1 MNQAQSNQIPDLIGA
16 LLAAGDLESLHV
28 VTLHSLLEVM
38 GFKPELA
45 LLLVRESN
53 TQFMLAASISGYSS
67 KGHSSKG
74 HSSLNL
80 HLPALTESRLIA
92 QHESG
97 REGWNAAQPTKINL
111 LEVLPIR
118 ERAAALQQQ
127 PLLSE
132 SARAWPLLAAG
143 RVWAVLITSS
153 DLTSDL
159 TSGTTESS
167 DSEMRLISRLA
178 FEAHARRNAEHQVG
192 WLGATNNVLRA
203 SHEEPIEPIFKAA
216 LEEVVRLTGVDGAR
230 LFSFGHLEPEV
241 QPDQIANDDA
251 VQVLASVGWGV
262 GLVIADALPQSVR
275 VKLEHGEYVNIPR
288 YDLWPEAN
296 TTLRDSGLSS
306 LMAFP
311 VSRGRFNTGALVLYT
326 LGRTYLPEALTAG
339 LLADMASALGV
350 ASLERHL
357 MRELSWA
364 AYSDALTGLHNRR
377 AFERDLEQLTAEAGQ
392 TTVGQTTAGQTT
404 ALVLLDLDDFKGIND
419 THGHVHADQ
428 VLRRLGGA
436 LRAGARAADRAYR
449 IGGDEFALVLQL
461 EPGVD
466 AASVAERY
474 RLLCERVRVTNE
486 QPLRVSLG
494 YAVYP
499 NVQQTTDLWRAADAS
514 MYRDKAT
521 RKLEPAPVNP
531 PAREPVPTPGLAE
544 RWMQLCQNIGRE
556 LKLSTDAR
564 NELEWTAYLAA
575 SLVPPGG
582 QGLTLQAR
590 AVNLW
595 QLARPVEP
603 IEPPDASLLALAA
616 LREEWDGQGH
626 PFGLE
631 RESIPIAARIV
642 SVARAFVRSLEHLH
656 SRSGERDATQQIE
669 FALSEV
675 RAVAGTRFDPDV
687 VAALERIP
695 KPWAE
700 V

>member
-1 MNQAQSNQIPDLIGA
+1 MNQPQPSQLSDLIGA
-16 LLAAGDLESLHV
+16 LLAAGSLEQLHRL
-28 VTLHSLLEVM
+28 TLQKLLETITNESI
-38 GFKPELA
+38 PA
-45 LLLVRESN
+45 LLLVRETG
-53 TQFMLAASISGYSS
+53 TQFMLGASVEIEATQ
-67 KGHSSKG
+67 
-74 HSSLNL
+74 
-80 HLPALTESRLIA
+80 LPAITESRLVA
-92 QHESG
+92 QHQTG
-97 REGWNAAQPTKINL
+97 RDGWNSAQTSSMVL
-111 LEVLPIR
+111 LEAIATR
-118 ERAAALQQQ
+118 ERSGAVRRLPVLEQ
-127 PLLSE
+127 P
-132 SARAWPLLAAG
+132 AKAWPLLAG
-143 RVWAVLITSS
+143 GKIWAVFLAYT
-153 DLTSDL
+153 DAPEANPETFK
-159 TSGTTESS
+159 
-167 DSEMRLISRLA
+167 LISQLA
-178 FEAHARRNAEHQVG
+178 FEAHARRNAERQVG

-230 LFSFGHLEPEV
+230 LFSFGHLEPEHPV
-241 QPDQIANDDA
+241 QMAGNDA
-251 VQVLASVGWGV
+251 VQVLASAGWGV

-275 VKLEHGEYVNIPR
+275 VRLEHGEYVNIPR

-296 TTLRDSGLSS
+296 TTLRDAGLSS

-326 LGRTYLPEALTAG
+326 LGRTYSPDALTAG

-377 AFERDLEQLTAEAGQ
+377 AFERDLEQLQDA
-392 TTVGQTTAGQTT
+392 QTT

-436 LRAGARAADRAYR
+436 LRAGARATDRAYR
-449 IGGDEFALVLQL
+449 IGGDEFALLLSL

-466 AASVAERY
+466 AVSVAERY

-494 YAVYP
+494 CAVHP
-499 NVQQTTDLWRAADAS
+499 RDAQHATELWRAADAS

-521 RKLEPAPVNP
+521 RKLDPAASINP
-531 PAREPVPTPGLAE
+531 PVREPVPTPGLAE
-544 RWMQLCQNIGRE
+544 RWMNLCQNLGHE
-556 LKLSTDAR
+556 LKLPSDAQH
-564 NELEWTAYLAA
+564 ELEWTAYLAA
-575 SLVPPGG
+575 SLVPIGAS
-582 QGLTLQAR
+582 GLSVQAQ

-595 QLARPVEP
+595 QLARPIEP
-603 IEPPDASLLALAA
+603 LEPPDAALLSLAA
-616 LREEWDGQGH
+616 LREEWDGHGH

-631 RESIPIAARIV
+631 RENIPIAARIV
-642 SVARAFVRSLEHLH
+642 AVARAFVRALEQLH
-656 SRSGERDATQQIE
+656 ARSGDAKQA
-669 FALSEV
+669 ALLELAVEEV
-675 RAVAGTRFDPDV
+675 GAAAGSRFDPQV

-695 KPWAE
+695 NPWAE

>member
-1 MNQAQSNQIPDLIGA
+1 MSQSQASLNSELIAA
-16 LLAAGDLESLHV
+16 LLAAGDLAQ
-28 VTLHSLLEVM
+28 LHSITLKTMLEEIATET
-38 GFKPELA
+38 PA
-45 LLLVRESN
+45 LLLVRENN
-53 TQFMLAASISGYSS
+53 TQFRLALRTHTSS
-67 KGHSSKG
+67 DTSDLQVRFSEAK
-74 HSSLNL
+74 
-80 HLPALTESRLIA
+80 LIA
-92 QHESG
+92 QHQTG
-97 REGWNAAQPTKINL
+97 REGWQAAQTSRITL
-111 LEVLPIR
+111 LEALPNR
-118 ERAAALQQQ
+118 ERAGMQKRLPSLAEPAQ
-127 PLLSE
+127 LL
-132 SARAWPLLAAG
+132 PLLADG
-143 RVWAVLITSS
+143 KIWAVLIVSS
-153 DLTSDL
+153 HTDLP
-159 TSGTTESS
+159 ESKL
-167 DSEMRLISRLA
+167 ETLHAISQLA
-178 FEAHARRNAEHQVG
+178 HEAHARRNAERQVG

-203 SHEEPIEPIFKAA
+203 SHEEPIEPVFKAA

-230 LFSFGHLEPEV
+230 LFNFGHLEPEV
-241 QPDQIANDDA
+241 RPDQIASDDA

-296 TTLRDSGLSS
+296 KTLRDSGLSS

-326 LGRTYLPEALTAG
+326 LGHTYSPDALTAG

-364 AYSDALTGLHNRR
+364 AYSDSLTGLHNRR
-377 AFERDLEQLTAEAGQ
+377 AFERDLEQLTLEAD
-392 TTVGQTTAGQTT
+392 QTT
-404 ALVLLDLDDFKGIND
+404 ALVLLDLDGFKDIND

-436 LRAGARAADRAYR
+436 LRAGARATDRAYR

-461 EPGVD
+461 EPEVD
-466 AASVAERY
+466 VLGVAERY

-494 YAVYP
+494 CAVYP
-499 NVQQTTDLWRAADAS
+499 HVQHATDLWRAADAS

-521 RKLEPAPVNP
+521 RKLEPSPDINP

-544 RWMQLCQNIGRE
+544 RWMQLCQNIGQE
-556 LKLSTDAR
+556 LKLPETAR

-595 QLARPVEP
+595 QLARPVQP
-603 IEPPDASLLALAA
+603 IEPPDASLLSLAA
-616 LREEWDGQGH
+616 LREEWDGHGH

-675 RAVAGTRFDPDV
+675 RAAAGSCFDPDV

-695 KPWAE
+695 HPWAE

>member
-1 MNQAQSNQIPDLIGA
+1 MSQSQASLNPDLIAA
-16 LLAAGDLESLHV
+16 LLSAGDLGQLHAI
-28 VTLHSLLEVM
+28 TLTTMLEEIASET
-38 GFKPELA
+38 PA
-45 LLLVRESN
+45 LLLTRESN
-53 TQFMLAASISGYSS
+53 TQFRLVAHKYTSS
-67 KGHSSKG
+67 ETSDLQVRFSEAK
-74 HSSLNL
+74 
-80 HLPALTESRLIA
+80 LIA
-92 QHESG
+92 QHQTG
-97 REGWNAAQPTKINL
+97 REGWNAVQASGMTL
-111 LEVLPIR
+111 LEALPTR
-118 ERAAALQQQ
+118 ERAGMQKRL
-127 PLLSE
+127 PLLAEPSLV
-132 SARAWPLLAAG
+132 WPLLADG
-143 RVWAVLITSS
+143 KIWAVLVVYLQITAL
-153 DLTSDL
+153 DLP
-159 TSGTTESS
+159 ESKL
-167 DSEMRLISRLA
+167 ETLHAISQLA
-178 FEAHARRNAEHQVG
+178 HEAHARRNAERQVG

-203 SHEEPIEPIFKAA
+203 SHEQPIEPVFKVA

-241 QPDQIANDDA
+241 RPDQIASDDA

-326 LGRTYLPEALTAG
+326 LGRTYSPDAQTAG

-364 AYSDALTGLHNRR
+364 AYSDSLTGLHNRR
-377 AFERDLEQLTAEAGQ
+377 AFERDLEQLGDA
-392 TTVGQTTAGQTT
+392 QTT
-404 ALVLLDLDDFKGIND
+404 ALVLLDLDGFKDIND

-436 LRAGARAADRAYR
+436 LRAGARATDRAYR
-449 IGGDEFALVLQL
+449 IGGDEFALLLSL
-461 EPGVD
+461 EPDVD
-466 AASVAERY
+466 ATSVAERY
-474 RLLCERVRVTNE
+474 RQLLERVRVTNE

-494 YAVYP
+494 CAVYP
-499 NVQQTTDLWRAADAS
+499 NVEHATDLWRAADAS

-531 PAREPVPTPGLAE
+531 TAREPVPTPGLAE
-544 RWMQLCQNIGRE
+544 RWMHLCQNIGQE
-556 LKLSTDAR
+556 LKLSETAR

-603 IEPPDASLLALAA
+603 IEPPDASLLSLAA

-675 RAVAGTRFDPDV
+675 RAAAGSRFDPDV

-695 KPWAE
+695 NPWSEA
-700 V
+700 

>member
-16 LLAAGDLESLHV
+16 LLAAGDLEQLHA
-28 VTLHSLLEVM
+28 VTLDSLLEVM
-38 GFKPELA
+38 GLKPELA

-53 TQFMLAASISGYSS
+53 TQFMLAASSP
-67 KGHSSKG
+67 
-74 HSSLNL
+74 NQL
-80 HLPALTESRLIA
+80 HLPAMGENRLVA

-97 REGWNAAQPTKINL
+97 REGWNAAQATKINL

-118 ERAAALQQQ
+118 ERAAALKQQ
-127 PLLSE
+127 PLLAE

-143 RVWAVLITSS
+143 RVWAVLITTADS
-153 DLTSDL
+153 TAPAE
-159 TSGTTESS
+159 ESL
-167 DSEMRLISRLA
+167 RLISTLA
-178 FEAHARRNAEHQVG
+178 FEAHARRNAERQVG
-192 WLGATNNVLRA
+192 WLGATNDVLRA

-216 LEEVVRLTGVDGAR
+216 LEEVVRLTRVDGAR

-241 QPDQIANDDA
+241 RPDQIASDDA

-275 VKLEHGEYVNIPR
+275 IKLEHGEYVNIPR

-306 LMAFP
+306 LTAFP

-326 LGRTYLPEALTAG
+326 LGKTYLPDAQTVG

-364 AYSDALTGLHNRR
+364 AYSDSLTGLHNRR
-377 AFERDLEQLTAEAGQ
+377 AFERDLEQLTLEAD
-392 TTVGQTTAGQTT
+392 QTT
-404 ALVLLDLDDFKGIND
+404 ALVLLDLDGFKDIND

-461 EPGVD
+461 EPEVD
-466 AASVAERY
+466 VMGVAERY
-474 RLLCERVRVTNE
+474 RLLCERVRITNE

-494 YAVYP
+494 CAVYP
-499 NVQQTTDLWRAADAS
+499 QDAQQATDLWRAADAS

-521 RKLEPAPVNP
+521 RKLEPAVINP

-544 RWMQLCQNIGRE
+544 RWMLLCQNIGQE
-556 LKLSTDAR
+556 MKLPETAR
-564 NELEWTAYLAA
+564 HELEWTAYLAA

-603 IEPPDASLLALAA
+603 IEPPDASLLSLAA

-675 RAVAGTRFDPDV
+675 RAAAGSRFDPDV

-695 KPWAE
+695 NPWAE

>member
-1 MNQAQSNQIPDLIGA
+1 MSQPQSSQIPDLIGA
-16 LLAAGDLESLHV
+16 LLAAGDLEQLHA
-28 VTLHSLLEVM
+28 VTLDSLLEVM
-38 GFKPELA
+38 GFKAASA
-45 LLLVRESN
+45 LLLVRESEK
-53 TQFMLAASISGYSS
+53 QFTLGAAVELQGAQ
-67 KGHSSKG
+67 
-74 HSSLNL
+74 
-80 HLPALTESRLIA
+80 LPAITESRLIA
-92 QHESG
+92 QHENG
-97 REGWNAAQPTKINL
+97 RDGWNAAQPSGMIL
-111 LEVLPIR
+111 LEAIATR
-118 ERAAALQQQ
+118 ERSGVVKRL
-127 PLLSE
+127 PLLE
-132 SARAWPLLAAG
+132 QPAKAWPLRSG
-143 RVWAVLITSS
+143 GNIWAVLIVYS
-153 DLTSDL
+153 
-159 TSGTTESS
+159 ESS
-167 DSEMRLISRLA
+167 EPEVSRLEMLKLISQLA
-178 FEAHARRNAEHQVG
+178 FEAHARRNAQRQAG
-192 WLGATNNVLRA
+192 WLAATNDVLRA
-203 SHEEPIEPIFKAA
+203 SHDEPIEPVFKAA

-230 LFSFGHLEPEV
+230 LFSFGYLEPELHPE
-241 QPDQIANDDA
+241 QSAQEDA
-251 VQVLASVGWGV
+251 VQVLARVGWGV

-326 LGRTYLPEALTAG
+326 LGKTYLPDAQTAG

-364 AYSDALTGLHNRR
+364 AYSDSLTGLHNRR
-377 AFERDLEQLTAEAGQ
+377 AFERDLEQLTVQPPTDQ
-392 TTVGQTTAGQTT
+392 TTDETTPTPGSSI

-436 LRAGARAADRAYR
+436 LRAGARATDRAYR
-449 IGGDEFALVLQL
+449 IGGDEFALLLTL

-466 AASVAERY
+466 ATSVAERY
-474 RLLCERVRVTNE
+474 RQLLERVRVTNE

-494 YAVYP
+494 CAVYP
-499 NVQQTTDLWRAADAS
+499 HDTQQTTELWRAADAS

-521 RKLEPAPVNP
+521 RKLEPATINP

-544 RWMQLCQNIGRE
+544 RWMHLCQNIGQE
-556 LKLSTDAR
+556 LALSETAC

-603 IEPPDASLLALAA
+603 IEPPDASLLSLAA

-631 RESIPIAARIV
+631 RESIPIAARVV
-642 SVARAFVRSLEHLH
+642 SVARAFVRALEHLH
-656 SRSGERDATQQIE
+656 ARSGERDVSQQIE
-669 FALSEV
+669 FALQEV
-675 RAVAGTRFDPDV
+675 RAAAGSRFDPDV

-695 KPWAE
+695 NPWSE

>member
-1 MNQAQSNQIPDLIGA
+1 MSQPQSSQIPDLIGA
-16 LLAAGDLESLHV
+16 LLAADGLEQLHSL
-28 VTLHSLLEVM
+28 TLASLLEVT
-38 GFKPELA
+38 GFKAELA
-45 LLLVRESN
+45 LLLVRESDK
-53 TQFMLAASISGYSS
+53 QFMLAASSVN
-67 KGHSSKG
+67 
-74 HSSLNL
+74 LNL
-80 HLPALTESRLIA
+80 PAMTESRLVA

-97 REGWNAAQPTKINL
+97 REGWNAAQPTQIKL

-118 ERAAALQQQ
+118 ERVVALKQQ
-127 PLLSE
+127 PLLAE
-132 SARAWPLLAAG
+132 PARALPLLAAG
-143 RVWAVLITSS
+143 RVWALLITSL
-153 DLTSDL
+153 D
-159 TSGTTESS
+159 TTEPSNPETLS
-167 DSEMRLISRLA
+167 LISTLA
-178 FEAHARRNAEHQVG
+178 FEAHARRNAERQVG
-192 WLGATNNVLRA
+192 WLGATNDVLRA
-203 SHEEPIEPIFKAA
+203 SHEEPIEPVFKAA

-230 LFSFGHLEPEV
+230 LFSFGHLEPDV
-241 QPDQIANDDA
+241 RPDQSTNDDA
-251 VQVLASVGWGV
+251 VQVLANAGWGAR
-262 GLVIADALPQSVR
+262 LVIAAALPQSVR
-275 VKLEHGEYVNIPR
+275 VRLEHGEYVNIPR
-288 YDLWPEAN
+288 YDLWPEADPA
-296 TTLRDSGLSS
+296 LRDAGLSS

-326 LGRTYLPEALTAG
+326 LNRTYLPDAQTAG

-364 AYSDALTGLHNRR
+364 AYSDSLTGLHNRR
-377 AFERDLEQLTAEAGQ
+377 AFERDLEHLTVHP
-392 TTVGQTTAGQTT
+392 TTNGEINSETVPTSPGSSV

-436 LRAGARAADRAYR
+436 LRAGARATDRAYR
-449 IGGDEFALVLQL
+449 IGGDEFALLLSL

-474 RLLCERVRVTNE
+474 RQLLERVRVTNE

-494 YAVYP
+494 CAVYP
-499 NVQQTTDLWRAADAS
+499 HDTQQTTDLWRAADAS

-531 PAREPVPTPGLAE
+531 PTREPVPTPGLAE
-544 RWMQLCQNIGRE
+544 RWMHLCQNIGQE
-556 LKLSTDAR
+556 LKLSETAR

-603 IEPPDASLLALAA
+603 IEPPDASLLSLAA

-631 RESIPIAARIV
+631 RESIPIAARVV
-642 SVARAFVRSLEHLH
+642 SVARAFVRSLEQLH
-656 SRSGERDATQQIE
+656 ARSGERDATQQIE
-669 FALSEV
+669 FALQEV
-675 RAVAGTRFDPDV
+675 RAAAGSRFDPDV

-695 KPWAE
+695 NPWNEA
-700 V
+700 

>member
-1 MNQAQSNQIPDLIGA
+1 MSQAQSNQISDLIGA
-16 LLAAGDLESLHV
+16 LLAADDLEQLHV
-28 VTLHSLLEVM
+28 VTLDSLLEVM
-38 GFKPELA
+38 GLKPEWA

-53 TQFMLAASISGYSS
+53 TQFMLAAS
-67 KGHSSKG
+67 
-74 HSSLNL
+74 NPNQL
-80 HLPALTESRLIA
+80 HLPAMSENRLIA

-97 REGWNAAQPTKINL
+97 REGWNAAQSTKINL

-118 ERAAALQQQ
+118 ERAAALKQQ
-127 PLLSE
+127 PLLAE

-153 DLTSDL
+153 D
-159 TSGTTESS
+159 TTGHSN
-167 DSEMRLISRLA
+167 SETLRLISTLA
-178 FEAHARRNAEHQVG
+178 FEAHARRNAERQVG

-216 LEEVVRLTGVDGAR
+216 LEEVVHLTGVDGAR

-241 QPDQIANDDA
+241 RPDQSVNDDA
-251 VQVLASVGWGV
+251 VQVLANAGWGAR
-262 GLVIADALPQSVR
+262 LVIAAALPHSVR
-275 VKLEHGEYVNIPR
+275 EKLEHGEYVNIPR
-288 YDLWPEAN
+288 YDLWPEADPS
-296 TTLRDSGLSS
+296 LRDAGLSS

-326 LGRTYLPEALTAG
+326 LNRTYSPDAQTAG

-364 AYSDALTGLHNRR
+364 AYSDSLTGLHNRR
-377 AFERDLEQLTAEAGQ
+377 AFERDLEQLTVQ
-392 TTVGQTTAGQTT
+392 PTTDEINDETVPTTPGSSV

-436 LRAGARAADRAYR
+436 LRAGARATDRAYR
-449 IGGDEFALVLQL
+449 IGGDEFALLLSL

-466 AASVAERY
+466 AVSVAERY
-474 RLLCERVRVTNE
+474 RQLLERVRVTNE

-494 YAVYP
+494 CAVHP
-499 NVQQTTDLWRAADAS
+499 QDAQQATELWRAADAS

-521 RKLEPAPVNP
+521 RKLEPASDINP
-531 PAREPVPTPGLAE
+531 PTREPVPTPGLAE
-544 RWMQLCQNIGRE
+544 RWMHLCQNIGQE
-556 LKLSTDAR
+556 LKLSETAR

-603 IEPPDASLLALAA
+603 IEPPDASLLSLAT

-675 RAVAGTRFDPDV
+675 RAAAGSRFDPDV

-695 KPWAE
+695 NPWAE
-700 V
+700 A

>member
-1 MNQAQSNQIPDLIGA
+1 MNQAQPSQIPDLIGA
-16 LLAAGDLESLHV
+16 LLAAGGLEQLHAL
-28 VTLHSLLEVM
+28 TLNSLLEVT
-38 GFKPELA
+38 GFKTELA
-45 LLLVRESN
+45 LLLVRESDK
-53 TQFMLAASISGYSS
+53 QFMLAA
-67 KGHSSKG
+67 
-74 HSSLNL
+74 SSLNL
-80 HLPALTESRLIA
+80 HLPAMTESRLVA
-92 QHESG
+92 QHELG
-97 REGWNAAQPTKINL
+97 REGWNAAKSTKINL

-118 ERAAALQQQ
+118 ERAAALKQQA
-127 PLLSE
+127 LLAE

-153 DLTSDL
+153 DTSEPSNPETL
-159 TSGTTESS
+159 
-167 DSEMRLISRLA
+167 RLISTLA
-178 FEAHARRNAEHQVG
+178 FEAHARRNAERQVG

-203 SHEEPIEPIFKAA
+203 SHEEPIEPVFKAA
-216 LEEVVRLTGVDGAR
+216 LEEVVHLTGVDGAR

-241 QPDQIANDDA
+241 RPDQNTNDDA
-251 VQVLASVGWGV
+251 VQVLANAGWGAR
-262 GLVIADALPQSVR
+262 LVITAALPQSVR
-275 VKLEHGEYVNIPR
+275 VRLEHGEYVNIPR
-288 YDLWPEAN
+288 YDLWPEADPA
-296 TTLRDSGLSS
+296 LRDAGLSS

-326 LGRTYLPEALTAG
+326 LNRTYSPDAQTAG

-364 AYSDALTGLHNRR
+364 AYSDSLTGLHNRR
-377 AFERDLEQLTAEAGQ
+377 AFERDLEQLTVQPTTDQ
-392 TTVGQTTAGQTT
+392 TTSEIKGETAPISPGSSV

-436 LRAGARAADRAYR
+436 LRAGARATDRAYR
-449 IGGDEFALVLQL
+449 IGGDEFALLLRL

-474 RLLCERVRVTNE
+474 RQLLERVRVTNE

-494 YAVYP
+494 CAVHP
-499 NVQQTTDLWRAADAS
+499 QDAQHATELWRAADAN
-514 MYRDKAT
+514 MYLDKAT
-521 RKLEPAPVNP
+521 RKLEPAAINP

-544 RWMQLCQNIGRE
+544 RWMHLCQNIGQE
-556 LKLSTDAR
+556 LALSETAR
-564 NELEWTAYLAA
+564 HELEWTAYLAA
-575 SLVPPGG
+575 CLVPPGG

-603 IEPPDASLLALAA
+603 IEPPDASLLSLAA

-631 RESIPIAARIV
+631 KESIPIAARIV

-656 SRSGERDATQQIE
+656 SRSRERDATQQIE

-675 RAVAGTRFDPDV
+675 RAAAGSRFDPDV

-695 KPWAE
+695 NPWSEA
-700 V
+700 

>member
-1 MNQAQSNQIPDLIGA
+1 MNQAQSKQIPDLIGA
-16 LLAAGDLESLHV
+16 LLAAGDLEQLHV
-28 VTLHSLLEVM
+28 VTLDSLLEVM
-38 GFKPELA
+38 GLKPELA

-53 TQFMLAASISGYSS
+53 TQFMLAASISG
-67 KGHSSKG
+67 

-80 HLPALTESRLIA
+80 HLPAMSENRLVA

-97 REGWNAAQPTKINL
+97 REGWNAAQATKINL

-118 ERAAALQQQ
+118 ERAAALKQQ
-127 PLLSE
+127 PLLAE
-132 SARAWPLLAAG
+132 SARAWPLVAAG
-143 RVWAVLITSS
+143 RVWAVLIATADS
-153 DLTSDL
+153 TAPAE
-159 TSGTTESS
+159 ESLH
-167 DSEMRLISRLA
+167 LISTLA
-178 FEAHARRNAEHQVG
+178 FEAHARRNAERQVG
-192 WLGATNNVLRA
+192 WLGATNDVLRA

-241 QPDQIANDDA
+241 RPDQIANDDA
-251 VQVLASVGWGV
+251 VQILASVGWGV
-262 GLVIADALPQSVR
+262 GLIIADALPQSVR

-326 LGRTYLPEALTAG
+326 LGRTYSPDALTAG

-364 AYSDALTGLHNRR
+364 AYSDSLTGLHNRR
-377 AFERDLEQLTAEAGQ
+377 AFERDLEQLTVQ
-392 TTVGQTTAGQTT
+392 PTTDKITDEITDETVPTSPGSSV

-436 LRAGARAADRAYR
+436 LRAGARATDRAYR
-449 IGGDEFALVLQL
+449 IGGDEFALLLSL

-466 AASVAERY
+466 ATSVAERY
-474 RLLCERVRVTNE
+474 RQLLERVRITNE

-494 YAVYP
+494 CAVYP
-499 NVQQTTDLWRAADAS
+499 YDTQQTTDLWRAADAS

-521 RKLEPAPVNP
+521 RKLEPAPINP
-531 PAREPVPTPGLAE
+531 PTREPVPTPGLAE
-544 RWMQLCQNIGRE
+544 RWMHLCQNIGQE
-556 LKLSTDAR
+556 LKLTETAR

-603 IEPPDASLLALAA
+603 IEPPDASLLSLAA

-631 RESIPIAARIV
+631 RESIPVAARVV
-642 SVARAFVRSLEHLH
+642 SVARAFVRSLEQLH
-656 SRSGERDATQQIE
+656 ARSGERDATQQIE
-669 FALSEV
+669 FALQEV
-675 RAVAGTRFDPDV
+675 RAAAGSRFDPDV

-695 KPWAE
+695 NPWEE

>member
-1 MNQAQSNQIPDLIGA
+1 MDQPQPSQLSDLIGA
-16 LLAAGDLESLHV
+16 LFAAADLEQLHR
-28 VTLHSLLEVM
+28 VTLQKLRETVTAESV
-38 GFKPELA
+38 PA
-45 LLLVRESN
+45 LLLVRETS
-53 TQFMLAASISGYSS
+53 TQFTLGASVELEAAQLPTIS
-67 KGHSSKG
+67 
-74 HSSLNL
+74 
-80 HLPALTESRLIA
+80 ESRLVA
-92 QHESG
+92 QHQNG
-97 REGWNAAQPTKINL
+97 RDGWNTAQTTGMILLDAIATRQRPGASKRLPL
-111 LEVLPIR
+111 LE
-118 ERAAALQQQ
+118 Q
-127 PLLSE
+127 P
-132 SARAWPLLAAG
+132 AQAWPLLAG
-143 RVWAVLITSS
+143 GKIWAVLIAYS
-153 DLTSDL
+153 
-159 TSGTTESS
+159 ESS
-167 DSEMRLISRLA
+167 EPNLETLNLISQLA
-178 FEAHARRNAEHQVG
+178 FEAHARRNAERQVG
-192 WLGATNNVLRA
+192 WLGATNDVLRA

-216 LEEVVRLTGVDGAR
+216 LEEVVGLTGVDGAR
-230 LFSFGHLEPEV
+230 LFGFGHLEPGLRPE
-241 QPDQIANDDA
+241 QSTEQTTQDA
-251 VQVLASVGWGV
+251 AKVLASVGWGV

-275 VKLEHGEYVNIPR
+275 EKLEHGEYVNIPR

-296 TTLRDSGLSS
+296 KTLRDAGLSS

-326 LGRTYLPEALTAG
+326 LGRTYSPDALTAG

-377 AFERDLEQLTAEAGQ
+377 AFERDLEQWTAE
-392 TTVGQTTAGQTT
+392 AGQTT
-404 ALVLLDLDDFKGIND
+404 ALVLLDLDDFKDIND

-436 LRAGARAADRAYR
+436 LRAGARATDRAYR
-449 IGGDEFALVLQL
+449 IGGDEFALVLRL
-461 EPGVD
+461 ESGVN

-474 RLLCERVRVTNE
+474 RLLAERVRVTNE
-486 QPLRVSLG
+486 HPLRVSLG
-494 YAVYP
+494 CAVYP
-499 NVQQTTDLWRAADAS
+499 TDAQQATDLWRAADAS

-521 RKLEPAPVNP
+521 RKLQPAPTISSP
-531 PAREPVPTPGLAE
+531 REPVPTPGLAE
-544 RWMQLCQNIGRE
+544 RWMNLCQRLGQE
-556 LKLSTDAR
+556 LQLSTEAR

-582 QGLTLQAR
+582 NGLTLQAR

-603 IEPPDASLLALAA
+603 IEPPDASLLSLAA

-631 RESIPIAARIV
+631 RESIPIAARVV

-656 SRSGERDATQQIE
+656 ARSGERDAGQQIE
-669 FALSEV
+669 FALTEV
-675 RAVAGTRFDPDV
+675 RAAAGTRFDPDV

-695 KPWAE
+695 NPWSE

>member
-1 MNQAQSNQIPDLIGA
+1 MNQAQSSQIPDLIGA
-16 LLAAGDLESLHV
+16 LLAADGLEQLHAL
-28 VTLHSLLEVM
+28 TLASLLEVT
-38 GFKPELA
+38 GFKAELA
-45 LLLVRESN
+45 LLLVRESHK
-53 TQFMLAASISGYSS
+53 QFMLAASN
-67 KGHSSKG
+67 
-74 HSSLNL
+74 LNL
-80 HLPALTESRLIA
+80 HLPVMTESRLIA
-92 QHESG
+92 QHELG
-97 REGWNAAQPTKINL
+97 REGWNAVQPTKINL

-118 ERAAALQQQ
+118 ERAAALKQQ
-127 PLLSE
+127 PLLAE

-143 RVWAVLITSS
+143 RVWAVLITTA
-153 DLTSDL
+153 D
-159 TSGTTESS
+159 TTEPSNP
-167 DSEMRLISRLA
+167 ETLQLISTLA
-178 FEAHARRNAEHQVG
+178 YEAHARRNAERQVG
-192 WLGATNNVLRA
+192 WLGATNDVLRA
-203 SHEEPIEPIFKAA
+203 SHEEPIEPVFKAA
-216 LEEVVRLTGVDGAR
+216 LDEVVRLTGVDGAR
-230 LFSFGHLEPEV
+230 LFSFGHLEPELHPELRA
-241 QPDQIANDDA
+241 QEDS
-251 VQVLASVGWGV
+251 VQVLACVGWGV

-296 TTLRDSGLSS
+296 TVLRDAGLSS

-326 LGRTYLPEALTAG
+326 LNRTYSPDAQTAG

-364 AYSDALTGLHNRR
+364 AYSDSLTGLHNRR
-377 AFERDLEQLTAEAGQ
+377 AFERDLEHLTVQQ
-392 TTVGQTTAGQTT
+392 TTDEITDESIPTIPGSSV

-436 LRAGARAADRAYR
+436 LRAGARATDRAYR
-449 IGGDEFALVLQL
+449 IGGDEFALLLSL

-474 RLLCERVRVTNE
+474 RQLLERVRVTNE

-494 YAVYP
+494 CAVYP
-499 NVQQTTDLWRAADAS
+499 HDTQQTTDLWRAADAS

-521 RKLEPAPVNP
+521 RKLEPATINP
-531 PAREPVPTPGLAE
+531 SVREPVPTPGLAE
-544 RWMQLCQNIGRE
+544 RWMHLCQNIGQE
-556 LKLSTDAR
+556 LNLSETAR

-603 IEPPDASLLALAA
+603 IEPPDASLLSLAA

-631 RESIPIAARIV
+631 RESIPIAARVV

-656 SRSGERDATQQIE
+656 ARSGERDATQQIE
-669 FALSEV
+669 FALQEV
-675 RAVAGTRFDPDV
+675 RAAAGSRFDPDV

-695 KPWAE
+695 NPWEE

>member
-1 MNQAQSNQIPDLIGA
+1 MNQAQSNLIPDLIGA
-16 LLAAGDLESLHV
+16 LLAVGNLEQLHA
-28 VTLHSLLEVM
+28 VTLDSLLEVM
-38 GFKPELA
+38 GLKPEWA

-53 TQFMLAASISGYSS
+53 TQFMLAASSP
-67 KGHSSKG
+67 
-74 HSSLNL
+74 NQL
-80 HLPALTESRLIA
+80 HLPTMSENRLVA

-118 ERAAALQQQ
+118 ERAVALKQQ
-127 PLLSE
+127 PLLAE
-132 SARAWPLLAAG
+132 SARAWPLLADG
-143 RVWAVLITSS
+143 RVWAVLITMADS
-153 DLTSDL
+153 TAPAE
-159 TSGTTESS
+159 ESL
-167 DSEMRLISRLA
+167 RLISTLA
-178 FEAHARRNAEHQVG
+178 FEAHARRNAERQVG

-241 QPDQIANDDA
+241 RPDQIASDDA

-275 VKLEHGEYVNIPR
+275 GKLEHGEYVNIPR

-326 LGRTYLPEALTAG
+326 LGRTYLPDAQTAG

-364 AYSDALTGLHNRR
+364 AYSDSLTGLHNRR
-377 AFERDLEQLTAEAGQ
+377 AFERDLEQLGDA
-392 TTVGQTTAGQTT
+392 QTT
-404 ALVLLDLDDFKGIND
+404 ALVLLDLDGFKEIND

-436 LRAGARAADRAYR
+436 LRAGARATDRAYR
-449 IGGDEFALVLQL
+449 IGGDEFALLLSL

-466 AASVAERY
+466 ATSVAERY
-474 RLLCERVRVTNE
+474 RQLLERVRVTNE

-494 YAVYP
+494 CAVYP
-499 NVQQTTDLWRAADAS
+499 NDTQHATDLWRAADAS

-531 PAREPVPTPGLAE
+531 TAREPVPTPGLAE
-544 RWMQLCQNIGRE
+544 RWMHLCQNIGQE
-556 LKLSTDAR
+556 LKLSETAR

-595 QLARPVEP
+595 QLARPIEP
-603 IEPPDASLLALAA
+603 IEPPDASLLSLAA

-675 RAVAGTRFDPDV
+675 RAAAGSRFDPDV

-695 KPWAE
+695 NPWAE
-700 V
+700 M